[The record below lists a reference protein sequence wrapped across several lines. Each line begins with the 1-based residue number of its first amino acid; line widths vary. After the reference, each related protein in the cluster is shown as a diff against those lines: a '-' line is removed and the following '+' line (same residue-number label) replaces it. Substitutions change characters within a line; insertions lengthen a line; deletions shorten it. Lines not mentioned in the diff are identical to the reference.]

1 MTQDKDKTPVAQNIA
16 TRCTK
21 CKRELNHTVIS
32 HTLEGIVA
40 RVQCRTCGSE
50 HKYCPAK
57 KKAAPKTA
65 RATGSTSGM
74 TAAAK
79 NAALDA
85 LDFAALPEKLK
96 NKERVPY
103 SMSGSFKFNNVID
116 HAAFGI
122 GIVIKL
128 SHQRMDVL
136 FSDGLKT
143 LACDKG

>member
-1 MTQDKDKTPVAQNIA
+1 MTLDKDKTPVAQNIT

-21 CKRELNHTVIS
+21 CKMELNHTVIA

-50 HKYCPAK
+50 HKYYPAK
-57 KKAAPKTA
+57 KKPTPRAARTA
-65 RATGSTSGM
+65 GSTAGK

-79 NAALDA
+79 KAAIDA
-85 LDFAALPEKLK
+85 LDFEALSERFK

-103 SMSGSFKFNNVID
+103 SMSGSFKFNDVID
-116 HAAFGI
+116 HVTFGM
-122 GIVIKL
+122 GLVIRL
-128 SHQRMDVL
+128 SHQKMDVL

>member
-21 CKRELNHTVIS
+21 CKMELNHTVIS

-50 HKYCPAK
+50 HKYYPAK
-57 KKAAPKTA
+57 KKAAPRAARTA
-65 RATGSTSGM
+65 RSTAGQ
-74 TAAAK
+74 TAAARK
-79 NAALDA
+79 AAIDA
-85 LDFAALPEKLK
+85 LDFERLSEKLR
-96 NKERVPY
+96 NRERVPY
-103 SMSGSFKFNNVID
+103 SMSGSFKFNDVID

-128 SHQRMDVL
+128 FHQRMDVL